1 MIGPTRAELTQRS
14 NPTPEALQR
23 LAKGPRNP
31 MPSVSGRVIEM
42 DSPAGAFECLKWG
55 AQWDE
60 EYSRWAALVQEMQ
73 AVTKGTKGPKLKGL
87 IVQSKRTQT
96 MCGFYAA
103 KSFEI
108 AGALYQRHGMD
119 SSQVP
124 ESIRRETI
132 LRYGR
137 DADVYVWRDS
147 EGNVLTP
154 REWSE
159 VAARR
164 ADLHLEELDALGGVV
179 DWGKFDSPE
188 IPQNAKQ
195 MSGLPAAAVSLLV
208 WSIRAIVMVGAL
220 TAALAVLD
228 ATGFMAL
235 IAPNAWAT
243 RESYQ
248 IALEALDEA
257 MRACK
262 DISDPIER
270 SACLEAVA
278 DEALELS
285 DEANERA
292 QTNALNA
299 LKSGLGSIGILA
311 LIGAGGLMLYLN
323 RD

>member
-14 NPTPEALQR
+14 NPTREALQR

-31 MPSVSGRVIEM
+31 MPSVSGRIIEM

-60 EYSRWAALVQEMQ
+60 EYIRWRALVQEMQ
-73 AVTKGTKGPKLKGL
+73 AVTKGPKGPKLQGL
-87 IVQSKRTQT
+87 IVQSKRTQA

-132 LRYGR
+132 LRDGR
-137 DADVYVWRDS
+137 DADVYVMADS

-195 MSGLPAAAVSLLV
+195 MSGLPAAAVSLAI

-235 IAPNAWAT
+235 MVPNAWAT
-243 RESYQ
+243 RESYRF
-248 IALEALDEA
+248 ALEALDEA
-257 MRACK
+257 MRTCK

>member
-60 EYSRWAALVQEMQ
+60 EYIRWRALVQEMQ

-87 IVQSKRTQT
+87 IVQSKRTQA

-132 LRYGR
+132 LRNGR
-137 DADVYVWRDS
+137 DADVYVWADS

-195 MSGLPAAAVSLLV
+195 MSGLPAAAVSLAI

-243 RESYQ
+243 REGYQ

-257 MRACK
+257 MRTCK

>member
-1 MIGPTRAELTQRS
+1 
-14 NPTPEALQR
+14 
-23 LAKGPRNP
+23 

-285 DEANERA
+285 DEANKRA
-292 QTNALNA
+292 QTNA